1 MLKNFPRK
9 RKIFRISEMKEFEDL
24 KARFDVGCSEQSDS
38 SMAVTYDADLH
49 SAFQQI
55 SESEHLADK
64 ILKCKE
70 SFLNGVGDESCMNA
84 RVEPI
89 GSRIQKD
96 TTKSNRSQRCRNAY
110 GDEFRYD
117 ALSASQKL
125 ELSRFCWKA
134 FSKKRSNVLFNWV
147 GCFQKK
153 GRVGGGKTINYKV
166 FDIIESLEER
176 ATHTRFIFRYEP
188 DKSGAIKI
196 ANSLHENRSVDVNRV
211 DVFVLANALK
221 NYIREHLDGLV
232 PIEVFERIKSCIR
245 TNDRHTREALFSY
258 VPFVFC
264 DVERSLL
271 VALFGLLKKVSDN
284 FEKTEMSIDSLLGL
298 FSLVLHPQA
307 AFTTLDDLE
316 YVQMITKELYSLDFG
331 VLPQAVVVHELV
343 FV

>member
-24 KARFDVGCSEQSDS
+24 KARLDVGCSEQSDS
-38 SMAVTYDADLH
+38 SVAFTYDADLNY
-49 SAFQQI
+49 AFQQI

-70 SFLNGVGDESCMNA
+70 SFLNGVGDESYINSGF
-84 RVEPI
+84 ESI

-96 TTKSNRSQRCRNAY
+96 CTKNNQLQSCRGA
-110 GDEFRYD
+110 DRDAFRYE

-147 GCFQKK
+147 GCFQSK

-166 FDIIESLEER
+166 FDIIKSLEER
-176 ATHTRFIFRYEP
+176 ATNTRFIFRYEP

-196 ANSLHENRSVDVNRV
+196 ANSLHENRSIDANRV

-232 PIEVFERIKSCIR
+232 PIEVFEKIKGCIR
-245 TNDRHTREALFSY
+245 MNDRYTREALFSY
-258 VPFVFC
+258 IPFVFC

-271 VALFGLLKKVSDN
+271 MALFGLLKKVSDN
-284 FEKTEMSIDSLLGL
+284 FEQTEMSIDSLLGL

-316 YVQMITKELYSLDFG
+316 YVQMITKELYNLDFG
-331 VLPQAVVVHELV
+331 GLPQAVVVHELV